1 MVPMFTCGFVR
12 SNFALL
18 MALQTSLSLSSLTSR
33 SVSMASRAGRPIYL
47 LIWVVKELVKRCGEI
62 YSPRTRLMIS
72 DAMLSLT
79 CW

>member
-18 MALQTSLSLSSLTSR
+18 MALQTSL